1 MEITIAKDN
10 NDTENREKNGDVR
23 EDRTRKRKENDDDK
37 YEIKLLSTFNTL
49 KYTGDALRSFCS
61 LHSYADCLIVVPFS

>member
-23 EDRTRKRKENDDDK
+23 EDRTRKRKEKDDDREELAR
-37 YEIKLLSTFNTL
+37 YFTNCWF
-49 KYTGDALRSFCS
+49 A
-61 LHSYADCLIVVPFS
+61 